1 MLRIPSVST
10 TAAHADDVATAARW
24 LGEHMQ
30 TIGLENVEIIATS
43 GHPIVYADWL
53 HAGPERPTVLIY
65 GHYDVQPVDPLDL
78 WETPP
83 FEPTVRDGKLFA
95 RGASDDKGQT
105 FVHLKAVEALLAA
118 TGALP
123 VNVKFLL
130 EGEEEIGSPTLVAFV
145 PDQQA
150 KLAADVG
157 LISDSHILAPD
168 QPSILYGL
176 RGIWTGEVTVTG
188 PATDLHSGTYGGVI
202 HNPNQALVEMLA
214 ALHDETGRITVPGF
228 YDDVRELDA
237 AERTAL
243 AQVPHGEEDVL
254 RETGAPALWG
264 EADYS
269 VVERTGARPTLE
281 INGMWGGF
289 IEPGFKTVI
298 PSQAHAKISC
308 RLAPNQDPNR
318 IGALVTDY
326 LHTLA
331 PPAVEVTVTTGH
343 VGHAFLTPLD
353 VPALQAAAVA
363 YEQVFGSRAGLHAGG
378 GQHSRRRR
386 LPAGAR
392 HPCRAHGLWPAG
404 R

>member
-1 MLRIPSVST
+1 MAQPLSDYLTAARERQLDELIALLRIPSVST

-83 FEPTVRDGKLFA
+83 FQPTVRDGKLFA

-130 EGEEEIGSPTLVAFV
+130 EGEEEIGSPALVAFV

-269 VVERTGARPTLE
+269 VVERTGAAYAGDQR
-281 INGMWGGF
+281 
-289 IEPGFKTVI
+289 
-298 PSQAHAKISC
+298 
-308 RLAPNQDPNR
+308 
-318 IGALVTDY
+318 
-326 LHTLA
+326 
-331 PPAVEVTVTTGH
+331 H
-343 VGHAFLTPLD
+343 VG
-353 VPALQAAAVA
+353 
-363 YEQVFGSRAGLHAGG
+363 RLH
-378 GQHSRRRR
+378 
-386 LPAGAR
+386 
-392 HPCRAHGLWPAG
+392 
-404 R
+404 